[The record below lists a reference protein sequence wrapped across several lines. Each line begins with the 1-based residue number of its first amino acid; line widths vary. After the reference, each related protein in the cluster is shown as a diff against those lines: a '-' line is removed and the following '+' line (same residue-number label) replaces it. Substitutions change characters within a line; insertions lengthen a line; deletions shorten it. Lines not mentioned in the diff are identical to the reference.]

1 MQNHT
6 SSMLYS
12 RFTVYSEE
20 QRFGKDVKEH
30 WMDDTLYVK
39 NPTVISTILVISSNW
54 MPLIAGAF
62 SPWTEC

>member
-6 SSMLYS
+6 GSTLYS
-12 RFTVYSEE
+12 SFAVYSEE
-20 QRFGKDVKEH
+20 QRFGKAVKEH
-30 WMDDTLYVK
+30 WMDDPLYVN
-39 NPTVISTILVISSNW
+39 NPTVISTVLVINSDW

>member
-1 MQNHT
+1 MCLTMQNHT

-30 WMDDTLYVK
+30 LMDDTLYVK
-39 NPTVISTILVISSNW
+39 NPTVISTILVISSN
-54 MPLIAGAF
+54 
-62 SPWTEC
+62 